1 MHLALTERQ
10 IGAVTVLD
18 LVGKLDRPH
27 AQRLKDKINSLI
39 QQGRTEIV
47 LNLTDV
53 SYIDSGGLGQLVA
66 SYGSVAK
73 TSGGLKLLGVSKRNH
88 DLLSITRLVHADAYD
103 SEKEA
108 VESFRTHVTS
118 PAVAAIAEYAPPS
131 PFDPG
136 AHSVPIDDPAL
147 PHRSRWPPRAVPVS
161 AVICATVLYPD
172 LVAHSF
178 SLYSE

>member
-18 LVGKLDRPH
+18 LVGKLTIDH
-27 AQRLKDKINSLI
+27 DAQRLKDKINSLI
-39 QQGRTEIV
+39 QQGRTQIV

-88 DLLSITRLVHADAYD
+88 DLLSITRLVTLFDAYD

-108 VESFRTHVTS
+108 LESFRTHVTV
-118 PAVAAIAEYAPPS
+118 PAVAE
-131 PFDPG
+131 
-136 AHSVPIDDPAL
+136 
-147 PHRSRWPPRAVPVS
+147 
-161 AVICATVLYPD
+161 
-172 LVAHSF
+172 
-178 SLYSE
+178 